1 MPETS
6 VLDLT
11 DSELLDK
18 DIIRLRDVVPS
29 QFWVLATL
37 GTLML
42 AGAVYQITPR
52 VGWQV
57 AILAGCSA
65 FCFFC
70 AGLVATVKVLFMLS
84 RQQLEIR
91 ILATQLPREAASLVV
106 SHMSPPNLGR

>member
-29 QFWVLATL
+29 QFWVLAVL
-37 GTLML
+37 GTIML
-42 AGAVYQITPR
+42 VGAAYQITPR
-52 VGWQV
+52 VGWEV
-57 AILAGCSA
+57 AALAAGSA

-84 RQQLEIR
+84 RSQLEVR

-106 SHMSPPNLGR
+106 SHMSPSGLGR